1 MSKEH
6 VLKHAIKLNKLK
18 TARIKQAVSVN
29 HYNFKDMSILTQLLF
44 TGNRECCLKKGIC
57 VWKM

>member
-6 VLKHAIKLNKLK
+6 DKKHAIKLNKLK
-18 TARIKQAVSVN
+18 TARIKQAVPKIKYLFRN
-29 HYNFKDMSILTQLLF
+29 TDILTQFLF

-57 VWKM
+57 V